1 VSHLW
6 LKDGD
11 GAWVDHPLESDF
23 VTISPAAPA
32 PLVACQTLS
41 RESGPLLARAWDA
54 RGLERWVLLDGN
66 ASRTRVNGAPM
77 PIGARVLADRD
88 AIALGEGRTAFF
100 SCERIAQLELF
111 PGDDNGT
118 CCIRCK
124 LPLEPGT
131 PAVRC
136 PAPECGFWHHQ
147 CDDTP
152 CWTYAESC
160 AGCGHPTAFD
170 TGFQWSPT
178 EL

>member
-6 LKDGD
+6 VKDGD
-11 GAWVDHPLESDF
+11 GAWIDHPLDADF
-23 VTISPAAPA
+23 VTMSPAAPA
-32 PLVACQTLS
+32 PLLAREVQS
-41 RESGPLLARAWDA
+41 RGSGPVLARA
-54 RGLERWVLLDGN
+54 RGAHGIERWVLLDAN
-66 ASRTRVNGAPM
+66 ANRLRVNGAPM
-77 PIGARVLADRD
+77 RIGARVLADRD
-88 AIALGEGRTAFF
+88 AIALGDGCTVFF
-100 SCERIAQLELF
+100 SSERLAQAVPF
-111 PGDDNGT
+111 PGENDRT

-152 CWTYAESC
+152 CWTYTESC
-160 AGCGHPTAFD
+160 AGCGHPTALD
-170 TGFQWSPT
+170 SGFQWSPA